1 MGDHTNLRKTCTRE
15 NFDEL
20 CLRQSTGNST
30 GPQVDVVPG
39 VLRELVG
46 DEDVAEL

>member
-1 MGDHTNLRKTCTRE
+1 MGDHANLREACTGE

-39 VLRELVG
+39 VLGELVG
-46 DEDVAEL
+46 DDDVAEL